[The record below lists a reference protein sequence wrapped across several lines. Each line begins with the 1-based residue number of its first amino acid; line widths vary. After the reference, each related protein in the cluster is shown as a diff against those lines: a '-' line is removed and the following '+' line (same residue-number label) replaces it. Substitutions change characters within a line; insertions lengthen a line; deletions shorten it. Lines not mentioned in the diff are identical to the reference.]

1 MKRAFAVTLCLA
13 ALVAG
18 PIQRAGAASGA
29 TLADAMKN
37 KDLAEIQRL
46 TAEAIQ
52 QRGTNA
58 GVPDAEPEFRP
69 VPKTATPLRAA
80 EIKTAF
86 QPYVRRLQR
95 ERWWRE
101 PQPPQEMDQPLRAV
115 ASVVEGCLA
124 AHVAGCADPEALLQM
139 ARAAGEVLLWA
150 QTNGGR
156 GVFPVPAWKGKRG
169 RLGELSDRFLERA
182 EKAGRLA
189 ALTQNGWIVDDTGSG
204 DLQFDNGVSGVA
216 VLHLFETTRE
226 QRYLRSARAAADW
239 ASRQPVVPNWNYNSF
254 SVFLLSEVFRVTKD
268 HRYLDAAREKVQLG
282 IYPGQLKSG
291 PQAGRWFDPH
301 NARLVYHFIL
311 LRGLAA
317 YAAVLPAD
325 DPDLAVAKQALQQGV
340 SAWLPEVTT
349 RGVANGETVLE
360 FLARVQAS
368 DRLRPLL
375 SSQTEAAWE
384 LLGRLYS
391 AQVRT
396 GGVPVAPGAWG
407 IYLQSLKLAHG
418 AGSDSP

>member
-1 MKRAFAVTLCLA
+1 MKRRLMILLGAVATFGWLSQSTGAAADVSLA
-13 ALVAG
+13 A
-18 PIQRAGAASGA
+18 
-29 TLADAMKN
+29 AMKR
-37 KDLAEIQRL
+37 KDLAEVRRL
-46 TAEAIQ
+46 TASAI
-52 QRGTNA
+52 RELGAKAGT
-58 GVPDAEPEFRP
+58 PDAAPDFQHMPDE
-69 VPKTATPLRAA
+69 ATPLSPV
-80 EIKTAF
+80 EISTAF
-86 QPYVRRLQR
+86 QPYRLRLQR

-101 PQPPQEMDQPLRAV
+101 VQPPQEMDRPLRAI

-124 AHVAGCADPEALLQM
+124 ARAAGCADPEALLQM

-189 ALTQNGWIVDDTGSG
+189 ELTQNGWIVDDTGSG

-216 VLHLFETTRE
+216 VLHLFEATRE
-226 QRYLRSARAAADW
+226 QRYLRSAQAAADW

-268 HRYLDAAREKVQLG
+268 HHYLGVAREKVQLG

-291 PQAGRWFDPH
+291 PHAGRWFDPH

-325 DPDLAVAKQALQQGV
+325 DPDLADATQALQQGV

-375 SSQTEAAWE
+375 SSQTGAAWE
-384 LLGRLYS
+384 LLGRHYS

-407 IYLQSLKLAHG
+407 QYLG
-418 AGSDSP
+418 AASKARRTE